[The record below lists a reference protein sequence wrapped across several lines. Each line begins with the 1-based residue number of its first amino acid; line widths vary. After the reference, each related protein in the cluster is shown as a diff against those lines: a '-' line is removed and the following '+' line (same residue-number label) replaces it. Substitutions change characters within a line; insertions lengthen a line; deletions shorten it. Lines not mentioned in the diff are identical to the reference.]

1 MNEEE
6 VKAINF
12 SEEVDAILAGYGRPL
27 PDGENNGDG
36 ELVALAGR
44 LQAVNASASS
54 KVQVHLRHKLL
65 LQLESKQTK
74 QRRAWSIPQLFPFMP
89 RRALWTMSALVMLFV
104 LLFAT
109 PSGRSA
115 VIAVG
120 DIIREIRWQNT
131 TVQQVAPSNTPENM
145 DEVVDRLEQELAAG
159 RAYSYSFEG
168 GGFGGCCAD
177 GMRNEVVSLDQAISE
192 TGNTMQLPGFV
203 PDGYALTEVRL
214 LGISPY
220 TVFVIYERPGDRLG
234 LYQSSGGVISSEQMN
249 ETTVV
254 VDARESVV
262 LAQGSM
268 EEVAIGELTA
278 ALLEGYELVWEENGV
293 TFHLIGPGLA
303 VETLKQ
309 IAESLGPAG

>member
-54 KVQVHLRHKLL
+54 KVPVHLRHKLL

-74 QRRAWSIPQLFPFMP
+74 QRRA
-89 RRALWTMSALVMLFV
+89 
-104 LLFAT
+104 
-109 PSGRSA
+109 
-115 VIAVG
+115 
-120 DIIREIRWQNT
+120 
-131 TVQQVAPSNTPENM
+131 
-145 DEVVDRLEQELAAG
+145 
-159 RAYSYSFEG
+159 YSFGFEG
-168 GGFGGCCAD
+168 SGFGGCCAE
-177 GMRNEVVSLDQAISE
+177 GMRNEVISLDQAIKES
-192 TGNTMQLPGFV
+192 GYTMQLPGVV
-203 PDGYALTEVRL
+203 PDGYALTDVRL

-220 TVFVIYERPGDRLG
+220 AVFVIYEGPGDRLG
-234 LYQSSGGVISSEQMN
+234 LYQSSGGTIGQIDES
-249 ETTVV
+249 TVV

-268 EEVAIGELTA
+268 EKVAIGELTA

-293 TFHLIGPGLA
+293 TYHLIGPGVA